1 MRRMV
6 CGEIL
11 GSPPQLVGENF
22 CAMKRIPL
30 TENPLLLGFG
40 GMEQALDRLSKR
52 QPEGYPPYDIERV
65 ESGAGIVERLR
76 ITLAVAGFNRDELD
90 ISLQA
95 NQLMVSGKQ
104 NDDKTRTYLH
114 RGIATRQFQRLFIL
128 ADGVDV
134 VSAELD
140 SGLLVIDIERPNRE
154 QSLRKIGIVQ
164 KD

>member
-1 MRRMV
+1 
-6 CGEIL
+6 
-11 GSPPQLVGENF
+11 
-22 CAMKRIPL
+22 MKRPPL
-30 TENPLLLGFG
+30 TGNSLLLGFG
-40 GMEQALDRLSKR
+40 GIEQALDRLSKR

-65 ESGAGIVERLR
+65 EASEGSVEKLR

-104 NDDKTRTYLH
+104 SDDKTRTYLH

-128 ADGVDV
+128 ADGVEV
-134 VSAELD
+134 VSAELA
-140 SGLLVIDIERPNRE
+140 SGLLVIEIERPDRE
-154 QSLRKIGIVQ
+154 QFPRKIGIVQ